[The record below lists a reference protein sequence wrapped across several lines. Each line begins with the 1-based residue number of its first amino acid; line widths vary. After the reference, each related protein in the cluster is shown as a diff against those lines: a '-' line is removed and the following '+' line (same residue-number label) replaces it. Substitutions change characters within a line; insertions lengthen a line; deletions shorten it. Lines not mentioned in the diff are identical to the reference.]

1 MKRGALLWGLVFG
14 VSAWADSG
22 AELAHINAALK
33 TWLQALEAD
42 APYLLLDRG
51 AAELCLMH
59 GKAVMRSMAVVADS
73 LGVRPPVRAVVEG
86 RLRRFRPST
95 PWSHVSAS
103 PFDWE
108 QNLVVDASAESALYF
123 TGNILVHASPVWH
136 RPGAVALQLA
146 VRDLR
151 ALYRACKPG
160 IALIVLP
167 SGWREG
173 RRL

>member
-22 AELAHINAALK
+22 EELAHINAALK

-51 AAELCLMH
+51 AAELRLMH

-108 QNLVVDASAESALYF
+108 QNLVEDAAAQSALYC
-123 TGNILVHASPVWH
+123 TGGILVHASPVWI
-136 RPGAVALQLA
+136 RPGAATLQLG
-146 VRDLR
+146 VNDLR
-151 ALYRACKPG
+151 ALYNACKPG
-160 IALIVLP
+160 TPLILLP
-167 SGWREG
+167 GGWREG